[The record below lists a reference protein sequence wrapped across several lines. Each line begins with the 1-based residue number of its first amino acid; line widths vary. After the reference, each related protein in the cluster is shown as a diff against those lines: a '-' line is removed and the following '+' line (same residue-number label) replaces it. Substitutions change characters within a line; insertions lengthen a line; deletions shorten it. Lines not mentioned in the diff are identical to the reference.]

1 MSSASAA
8 EQYREY
14 VGLEEPE
21 HVDGISEDDE
31 DDEEPA
37 AKKST
42 AKKTSAKK

>member
-21 HVDGISEDDE
+21 HVDGISEDD

>member
-14 VGLEEPE
+14 VGIEEPE

-31 DDEEPA
+31 DEEPA
-37 AKKST
+37 GKKST